1 MSQHLIEAVTKEGQS
16 VMVTLGWDRPLGGY
30 FAVVEK
36 KRIALG
42 EGSGAFAQNDDDQG
56 GEDENSHFVYCNL
69 DDVELADSYGMS
81 SDVDYFV
88 GVLEQLG
95 INLPATMLEAVRRD
109 GEMNMG
115 NMQVLYDSQGRP
127 VQQH

>member
-1 MSQHLIEAVTKEGQS
+1 MSQLLIEAVTKDGQS

-42 EGSGAFAQNDDDQG
+42 EAAGAFAEDADDQG
-56 GEDENSHFVYCNL
+56 GEDEKSHFVYCNL
-69 DDVELADSYGMS
+69 DDLELAESYGMS
-81 SDVDYFV
+81 PEVDYFV
-88 GVLEQLG
+88 GVLERLG

-127 VQQH
+127 VQRH